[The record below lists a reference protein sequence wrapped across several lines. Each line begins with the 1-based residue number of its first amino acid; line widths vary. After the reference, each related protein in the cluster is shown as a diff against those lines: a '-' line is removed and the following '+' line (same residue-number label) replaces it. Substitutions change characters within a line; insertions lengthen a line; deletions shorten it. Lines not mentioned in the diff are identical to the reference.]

1 MKNFTH
7 ALIGLVAL
15 SFLSATTHSLR
26 ADDSGSDPNSDAN
39 YDRLDGVGKSG
50 KTVQVIEWEDN
61 LEIHVYPPGSLKGL
75 ALKIDH
81 PSNGK
86 KVMVIGYRFAD
97 NPKQQLIRRAIL
109 GISLQEG
116 FKTYKDPT
124 ETEFDKIIISNNGLS
139 GQVVGFRLD
148 PAPTQLYPDGSP
160 ANKTDVA
167 KATSIG
173 GRSPASVGSSGG
185 TSDGTSAPVTGH
197 KRHQQSVDGG
207 SASAPSGNDGD
218 GGITPFFK

>member
-1 MKNFTH
+1 VKNLTRS
-7 ALIGLVAL
+7 LIGLIAL
-15 SFLSATTHSLR
+15 SLISATTHSLR
-26 ADDSGSDPNSDAN
+26 ADDSASDPNSDAN

-97 NPKQQLIRRAIL
+97 NPKEQLIRRAIL

-167 KATSIG
+167 KATSAG
-173 GRSPASVGSSGG
+173 GRSPASVGSS
-185 TSDGTSAPVTGH
+185 DGTSTAVTGH
-197 KRHQQSVDGG
+197 KRHQKSVDGG

>member
-1 MKNFTH
+1 VKNFTRSLVG
-7 ALIGLVAL
+7 LIAL
-15 SFLSATTHSLR
+15 SLISATTHSLR
-26 ADDSGSDPNSDAN
+26 ADDSAADPNSDGN

-81 PSNGK
+81 PSKDK

-97 NPKQQLIRRAIL
+97 NPKEQLIRRAIL
-109 GISLQEG
+109 GISLREG
-116 FKTYKDPT
+116 FKTFKDPT
-124 ETEFDKIIISNNGLS
+124 ETDFDKIIISNNGLS
-139 GQVVGFRLD
+139 GQVVGFALD
-148 PAPTQLYPDGSP
+148 PAPTQLYPDGHP
-160 ANKTDVA
+160 ANNPTDVA
-167 KATSIG
+167 KATSAG
-173 GRSPASVGSSGG
+173 GRSPASVGSS
-185 TSDGTSAPVTGH
+185 DGSSATVTGH
-197 KRHQQSVDGG
+197 KKHRQSVDGG

>member
-1 MKNFTH
+1 VKNLTR
-7 ALIGLVAL
+7 ALVAL
-15 SFLSATTHSLR
+15 LALSFASAATISVR
-26 ADDSGSDPNSDAN
+26 ADDASGADPNSDAN

-81 PSNGK
+81 PGKDK

-97 NPKQQLIRRAIL
+97 NPKEQLIRRAIL

-116 FKTYKDPT
+116 FKTFKDPT

-139 GQVVGFRLD
+139 GQVVSFALD
-148 PAPTQLYPDGSP
+148 PAPKQLYPDGHP
-160 ANKTDVA
+160 ALANKTDVA
-167 KATSIG
+167 KTVSAG
-173 GRSPASVGSSGG
+173 GRSPASV
-185 TSDGTSAPVTGH
+185 TTTPKAPD
-197 KRHQQSVDGG
+197 VDD
-207 SASAPSGNDGD
+207 A
-218 GGITPFFK
+218 GGIKPFFK

>member
-1 MKNFTH
+1 
-7 ALIGLVAL
+7 
-15 SFLSATTHSLR
+15 LR
-26 ADDSGSDPNSDAN
+26 ADDSAADPNSDGN

-81 PSNGK
+81 PSKDK

-97 NPKQQLIRRAIL
+97 NPKEQLIRRAIL
-109 GISLQEG
+109 GISLREG
-116 FKTYKDPT
+116 FKTFKDPT

-139 GQVVGFRLD
+139 GQVVGFALD
-148 PAPTQLYPDGSP
+148 PAPTQLYPDGHP
-160 ANKTDVA
+160 ANNPTDVA
-167 KATSIG
+167 KATSAG
-173 GRSPASVGSSGG
+173 GRSPASVGSS
-185 TSDGTSAPVTGH
+185 DGSSATVTGH
-197 KRHQQSVDGG
+197 KKHRQSVDGG